1 LFDRPKP
8 TAGCSANGRRRNSSP
23 GYKIDDVIMGFV
35 DDFSEHL
42 AIMLSYSVEF
52 PNGIQSLDSDT
63 NVRPLHNHV
72 VRNVGRGAT
81 SIPCQYQQK
90 QSYNNTG
97 YN

>member
-8 TAGCSANGRRRNSSP
+8 TAGCSANGRIRRSSSP
-23 GYKIDDVIMGFV
+23 RYKIDDVIMGFV
-35 DDFSEHL
+35 DDVSENL

-52 PNGIQSLDSDT
+52 PNGIQSVDSDA

-81 SIPCQYQQK
+81 SMPCQYQQK
-90 QSYNNTG
+90 QRY
-97 YN
+97 